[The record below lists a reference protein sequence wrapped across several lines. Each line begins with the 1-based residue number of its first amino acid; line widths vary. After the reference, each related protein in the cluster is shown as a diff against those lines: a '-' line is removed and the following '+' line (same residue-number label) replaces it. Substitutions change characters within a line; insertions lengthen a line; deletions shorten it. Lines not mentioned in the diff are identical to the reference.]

1 MERRMKSLREFGLT
15 RDKSS
20 ERRRDNLKNRNSKKY
35 SHKNNSRKTISS
47 SVESSI
53 LCVQRL

>member
-1 MERRMKSLREFGLT
+1 MERRMKSLRVFGLT

-47 SVESSI
+47 LVESSI